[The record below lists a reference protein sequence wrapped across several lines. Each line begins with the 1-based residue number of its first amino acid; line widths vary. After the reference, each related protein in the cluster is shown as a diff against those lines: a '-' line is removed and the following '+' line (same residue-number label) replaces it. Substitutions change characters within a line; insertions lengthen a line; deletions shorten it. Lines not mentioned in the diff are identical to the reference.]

1 MSHEFD
7 PWRSMTTAADVVA
20 LSHAAPARL
29 AAVQA
34 QRLAVLVAAARKA
47 PLHARRLASLPDDVP
62 LAGLPVMDK
71 ALLMAHF
78 DDALTERDVDLAR
91 ARAFVRDLTRV
102 GWPMNGRYAV
112 WESSGSSGSPGLFVH
127 DPAALAV
134 YDALEALRPGWADP
148 RASWM
153 GAAPG
158 ARMAFVGAIDGHF
171 ASFASVQ
178 RLRRLNP
185 WMAPMLRSFSILQPL
200 PELLAQ
206 LGAWQPTRLAS
217 YPTAAALL
225 ASCQRQGLLDL
236 RLSQVMTGGE
246 TLGPVQREAISSAF
260 GCAVRNSYGA
270 SEFLTIA
277 AECAHESLHV
287 NADWVILE
295 PVDRHLRPVPEG
307 SFSHTTLL
315 TNLANHV
322 QPLLRYDLGD
332 RVRFVPG
339 RCACGSA
346 LPVIEV
352 QGRQDDALHLRGAR
366 GQWVTLLP
374 MALSTVLEDEAGVF
388 DFQLCQHDARTL
400 VLRLGAAEEKGGW
413 ARCREVLQ
421 RYAAQQGATALRLR
435 HDPDTPPQRGRSGK
449 VQRVVA
455 HAGVKPDAAGRPR
468 RRRGGAAGG
477 KGAARSLSAR
487 RTRPTRAR
495 STTRPRARRRSRHG
509 RGT

>member
-1 MSHEFD
+1 MSFEFD
-7 PWRSMTTAADVVA
+7 PWRSMSTASDVVA
-20 LSHAAPARL
+20 LSHASPERL

-34 QRLAVLVAAARKA
+34 QRLARLLAAARRA
-47 PLHARRLASLPDDVP
+47 PLHADRLAAFPDDAP
-62 LAGLPVMDK
+62 LSELPVMDK
-71 ALLMAHF
+71 ALLMANF
-78 DDALTERDVDLAR
+78 DDALTDPDVNLESV
-91 ARAFVRDLTRV
+91 RAFVRDPARI
-102 GWPMNGRYAV
+102 GRPMNGRYAV
-112 WESSGSSGSPGLFVH
+112 WESSGSSGNPGLFLH
-127 DPAALAV
+127 DPGAMAV

-158 ARMAFVGAIDGHF
+158 GRMAFVGAIDGHF
-171 ASFASVQ
+171 ASYASLE

-185 WMAPMLRSFSILQPL
+185 WLAPMLRSFSILQPL
-200 PELLAQ
+200 PDLLAQ
-206 LGAWQPTRLAS
+206 LDEWQPTRLAS

-225 ASCQRQGLLDL
+225 ASCQRQGMLHL

-246 TLGPVQREAISSAF
+246 TLGPSQREAISAAF
-260 GCAVRNSYGA
+260 GCPVRNSYGA

-287 NADWVILE
+287 NTDWVILE
-295 PVDRHLRPVPEG
+295 PVDRELRPVPEG
-307 SFSHTTLL
+307 SFSYTTLL

-339 RCACGSA
+339 RCACGSP

-352 QGRQDDALHLRGAR
+352 EGRHDDALHLRGAR

-388 DFQLCQHDARTL
+388 DFQLCQHDERTL
-400 VLRLGAAEEKGGW
+400 VLRLGAAEAGDCWE
-413 ARCREVLQ
+413 RCHEVLH
-421 RYAAQQGATALRLR
+421 RYAKQQGASALRLLR
-435 HDPDTPPQRGRSGK
+435 EPDIPPQRGRSGK

-455 HAGVKPDAAGRPR
+455 HAGVKPDA
-468 RRRGGAAGG
+468 GGGTGG
-477 KGAARSLSAR
+477 TGG
-487 RTRPTRAR
+487 TRKRAR
-495 STTRPRARRRSRHG
+495 AAKARA
-509 RGT
+509 

>member
-20 LSHAAPARL
+20 MSHATPERLAAAQARRLTALLAAARRAPLHAARL
-29 AAVQA
+29 AA
-34 QRLAVLVAAARKA
+34 
-47 PLHARRLASLPDDVP
+47 LPDDAP
-62 LAGLPVMDK
+62 LADLPAMDK
-71 ALLMAHF
+71 ALLMARF
-78 DDALTERDVDLAR
+78 DDALTEGDVDLAS
-91 ARAFVRDLTRV
+91 ARAFVRDPARV

-112 WESSGSSGSPGLFVH
+112 WESSGSSGNPGLFVH

-134 YDALEALRPGWADP
+134 YDALEALRPGWTDP

-153 GAAPG
+153 GVAPG

-200 PELLAQ
+200 PDLLAQ
-206 LGAWQPTRLAS
+206 LDAWQPTRLAT

-225 ASCQRQGLLDL
+225 ASCQRQGLMRL
-236 RLSQVMTGGE
+236 RLSQLMTGGE
-246 TLGPVQREAISSAF
+246 TLGAAQREAIASAF
-260 GCAVRNSYGA
+260 GCPVRNSYGA

-277 AECAHESLHV
+277 AECAHEALHV

-295 PVDRHLRPVPEG
+295 AVDAGLQPVPEG
-307 SFSHTTLL
+307 ELSHTTLL

-339 RCACGSA
+339 RCACGSR

-352 QGRQDDALHLRGAR
+352 EGRQDDALHLRGAR

-400 VLRLGAAEEKGGW
+400 VLRLGAGEQADCW
-413 ARCREVLQ
+413 ARCSEVLR
-421 RYAAQQGATALRLR
+421 RYAMQQGADALRLR

-455 HAGVKPDAAGRPR
+455 HAGIKPGSAERPLR
-468 RRRGGAAGG
+468 RRRGAAG
-477 KGAARSLSAR
+477 
-487 RTRPTRAR
+487 
-495 STTRPRARRRSRHG
+495 
-509 RGT
+509 

>member
-1 MSHEFD
+1 MSDEFD
-7 PWRSMTTAADVVA
+7 LWRSMSTAADVA
-20 LSHAAPARL
+20 ARSHATPAHL

-34 QRLAVLVAAARKA
+34 QRLAALVAAARGA
-47 PLHARRLASLPDDVP
+47 PLHARRLAALPDDAS
-62 LAGLPVMDK
+62 LADLPSMDK

-78 DDALTERDVDLAR
+78 DDALAARDVDLAR
-91 ARAFVRDLTRV
+91 ARAFVRDAARAGRPL
-102 GWPMNGRYAV
+102 NGRYAV
-112 WESSGSSGSPGLFVH
+112 WESSGSSGNPGLFLH
-127 DPAALAV
+127 DPQAMAV

-148 RASWM
+148 RAAWR

-185 WMAPMLRSFSILQPL
+185 WLAPMLRSFSILQPL

-206 LGAWQPTRLAS
+206 LDAWQPTRLAT

-225 ASCQRQGLLDL
+225 AACQRQGTLHL
-236 RLSQVMTGGE
+236 RLSQLMTGGE
-246 TLGPVQREAISSAF
+246 TLGAAQREAIAAAF
-260 GCAVRNSYGA
+260 GCPVRNSYGA

-277 AECAHESLHV
+277 AECAHEALHL

-295 PVDRHLRPVPEG
+295 AVDERLQPVPEG
-307 SFSHTTLL
+307 TLSYTTLL

-339 RCACGSA
+339 RCACGSP

-352 QGRQDDALHLRGAR
+352 EGRQDDVLHLRGAH

-400 VLRLGAAEEKGGW
+400 VLRLGAGEEAGCW

-421 RYAAQQGATALRLR
+421 RHAAQQGAAALRLR

-455 HAGVKPDAAGRPR
+455 HAGVKPDAAERPPR
-468 RRRGGAAGG
+468 RG
-477 KGAARSLSAR
+477 KLA
-487 RTRPTRAR
+487 
-495 STTRPRARRRSRHG
+495 SR
-509 RGT
+509 